1 MAPNPDH
8 VHVFYYKHNIPIDPA
23 SDRAP
28 GFVTIHEIGSGPA
41 PDRHRATT
49 NRFVFNFIASMQS
62 MLPIA
67 SSLAR
72 SLVTIHSITRT
83 IIYSA
88 SSSNKLI
95 RALWSET
102 SYALLLAA
110 VGSSMQCTLYMSF
123 QMSSNFIFFLDGGRV
138 AFHQRKCMETS
149 SSGNEMMFSS
159 TSVPSFDKSSPRP
172 TSYWI

>member
-1 MAPNPDH
+1 MEFEEYQDVDFGLPDVASIIKNRHKIWSRFLKPSTRCALAPNSDH
-8 VHVFYYKHNIPIDPA
+8 VHVFYFKHNIPIDPA
-23 SDRAP
+23 SDLAP

-72 SLVTIHSITRT
+72 SLVTIHAITCI

-95 RALWSET
+95 CALSSLIE
-102 SYALLLAA
+102 ARLIAA
-110 VGSSMQCTLYMSF
+110 FGSR
-123 QMSSNFIFFLDGGRV
+123 GRG
-138 AFHQRKCMETS
+138 E
-149 SSGNEMMFSS
+149 
-159 TSVPSFDKSSPRP
+159 
-172 TSYWI
+172 